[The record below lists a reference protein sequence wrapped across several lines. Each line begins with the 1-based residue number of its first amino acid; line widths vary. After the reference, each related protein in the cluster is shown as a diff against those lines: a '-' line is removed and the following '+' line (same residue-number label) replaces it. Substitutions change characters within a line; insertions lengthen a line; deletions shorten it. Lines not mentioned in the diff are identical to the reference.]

1 MTGILPAVVK
11 PELEGG
17 NLILVVVVALIAL
30 GALGMAAMFRS
41 QVLAAGE
48 GTDNMKT
55 IALAVQ
61 EGANAYLTRQFR
73 TLAIFA
79 AIAFFALLVLP
90 ADDTT
95 VRIFRSV
102 FFIVGAGFSA
112 AVGYLGMNLA
122 VRANLRVAAAAETT
136 GREPAMTIG
145 LRTGAMVGMLTV
157 GLGLLGASLVVLFFQ
172 DSAPEVLEGFGF
184 GAALLAM
191 FMRVGGGIFTK
202 AADVGADLV
211 GKVEQGIPED
221 DPRNAATI
229 ADNVGDNVGDCA
241 GMAADLFES
250 YAVTLVAALIL
261 GSQAFGD
268 KGLVFP
274 LLIPAIGALTAV
286 AGVYLTKPKAGENGL
301 TTINK
306 SFYISSGIAAV
317 ASVVLSYLYLPSSF
331 AEFTNIATD
340 LAGAEGDPRFIAA
353 SAVVIGI
360 VMSAGIL
367 ALTGYYTGT
376 EYRPVK
382 DVGKTSLTGP
392 ATVILS
398 GLSVGFESAVY
409 TTLVIGA
416 AVFGAYLL
424 GGAALTVSL
433 FAVALAGCGLLTTV
447 GVIVAMDTFGPVSDN
462 AQGIAEMSG
471 DVSEQGAQILT
482 ELDAVGN
489 TTKAITKGIAIA
501 TAVLAATALFGS
513 YATSVFESLAEAN
526 VGPDEAYLLDF
537 SVFNPAVI
545 VGVLLGA
552 AVVFLFSG
560 LAINAVARA
569 AGAVVMEVRRQF
581 REIPGIMEGTG
592 RPEYG
597 KVVDIVTKDSLREL
611 VTPGIL
617 AVLAPIAVGFGLGA
631 TALAGFLAGAI
642 GTGTL
647 MAVFLA
653 NAGGAWDNAKKLVE
667 DGHHGGKG
675 SAAHEA
681 TIIGDTVG
689 DPFKDTAGPAINP
702 LIKVMNLVSLLIA
715 SAVVSLS
722 VGEDQNDVLRIVIA
736 LVAVAIIAVAVII
749 SKRREVAISDDGDN
763 TGSSSFTPHAARPAQ
778 RLTRTPT
785 AARHSSGGGG
795 PLRVHQISR
804 TWCTGRLSGRS
815 PRPQV
820 SVLVEV
826 RPGELRGEPAE
837 RGAVVGVPDVRTLEP
852 LGERPDLREA
862 PLEVEEP
869 HHLRVVVDVAAL
881 VHQRR
886 EVALARREQ
895 QRLPVDEPGAPA
907 RDHWL
912 RTCGSPCVTTYAA
925 GSARATSR
933 ACSRAH
939 PPTWA
944 RCSTTSSRAAG
955 PSGPVHGCW
964 SRSRSRWGRSGEIS
978 VVQVRAVAGAGAACR
993 TASRSGSS
1001 ATDSSGRSPSSHR

>member
-1 MTGILPAVVK
+1 MTGILPAVVAQ

-17 NLILVVVVALIAL
+17 NLVLVVVVALIAL

-55 IALAVQ
+55 IAQAVQ
-61 EGANAYLTRQFR
+61 EGANAYLQRQFR
-73 TLAIFA
+73 TLGIFA
-79 AIAFFALLVLP
+79 AVAFVVLFALP
-90 ADDTT
+90 ADDMA
-95 VRIFRSV
+95 VRVGRSIF
-102 FFIVGAGFSA
+102 FLVGAGFSA
-112 AVGYLGMNLA
+112 AIGYLGMSLA
-122 VRANLRVAAAAETT
+122 VRANLRVAAAAESE
-136 GREPAMTIG
+136 GRDPAMTIG
-145 LRTGAMVGMLTV
+145 FRTGAFVGMATV
-157 GLGLLGASLVVLFFQ
+157 GLGLLGASVVVLLFK
-172 DSAPEVLEGFGF
+172 DEAPVVLEGFGF

-261 GSQAFGD
+261 GAAAFGD

-286 AGVYLTKPKAGENGL
+286 LGIYITKPKAEENGL
-301 TTINK
+301 TTINRA
-306 SFYISSGIAAV
+306 FYISAAV
-317 ASVVLSYLYLPSSF
+317 GALASVVLSYVYLPGDF
-331 AEFTNIATD
+331 AEFGPAFGDID
-340 LAGAEGDPRFIAA
+340 GDPRFIASA
-353 SAVVIGI
+353 AVVIGI
-360 VMSAGIL
+360 VMAAGIL

-424 GGAALTVSL
+424 GGATLTVSL

-471 DVSEQGAQILT
+471 DVSPEGAQILT

-513 YATSVFESLAEAN
+513 YATSVAEALAEASPTAEE
-526 VGPDEAYLLDF
+526 VGLLSF
-537 SVFNPAVI
+537 EVFNPSVL

-569 AGAVVMEVRRQF
+569 AGAVVFEVRRQF

-597 KVVDIVTKDSLREL
+597 KVVDIVTRDSLREL

-617 AVLAPIAVGFGLGA
+617 AVLAPVAVGFGLGV

-642 GTGTL
+642 GAGTL

-675 SAAHEA
+675 SDAHDA

-715 SAVVSLS
+715 SAIVSMS

-736 LVAVAIIAVAVII
+736 LVAVAIIAGAVVV
-749 SKRREVAISDDGDN
+749 SKRREVVIADDGDN
-763 TGSSSFTPHAARPAQ
+763 TGSSSF
-778 RLTRTPT
+778 
-785 AARHSSGGGG
+785 S
-795 PLRVHQISR
+795 
-804 TWCTGRLSGRS
+804 
-815 PRPQV
+815 
-820 SVLVEV
+820 
-826 RPGELRGEPAE
+826 
-837 RGAVVGVPDVRTLEP
+837 
-852 LGERPDLREA
+852 
-862 PLEVEEP
+862 P
-869 HHLRVVVDVAAL
+869 HHA
-881 VHQRR
+881 
-886 EVALARREQ
+886 
-895 QRLPVDEPGAPA
+895 
-907 RDHWL
+907 
-912 RTCGSPCVTTYAA
+912 
-925 GSARATSR
+925 
-933 ACSRAH
+933 
-939 PPTWA
+939 
-944 RCSTTSSRAAG
+944 
-955 PSGPVHGCW
+955 
-964 SRSRSRWGRSGEIS
+964 
-978 VVQVRAVAGAGAACR
+978 
-993 TASRSGSS
+993 
-1001 ATDSSGRSPSSHR
+1001 